1 MPSRPISSDNRQ
13 NPIVRFTNRL
23 VSISKRAYER
33 LLKIRGEPNQIALG
47 FALGLFV
54 GMSPTMGFQI
64 VVAVSLAAL
73 LKWNKISTAIG
84 VWITNP
90 LTAPFIYGMNYLVGA
105 KLYGINKSFKL
116 PEDLSLYAVA
126 AMLKK
131 TPEILYAL
139 IIGGI
144 VLGLPLAVAGY
155 YFSFSAVRKY
165 REDLKKKI
173 TDKKDR
179 FVEKRKQ
186 RKKAKEKKIQI

>member
-84 VWITNP
+84 V
-90 LTAPFIYGMNYLVGA
+90 
-105 KLYGINKSFKL
+105 
-116 PEDLSLYAVA
+116 
-126 AMLKK
+126 
-131 TPEILYAL
+131 
-139 IIGGI
+139 
-144 VLGLPLAVAGY
+144 
-155 YFSFSAVRKY
+155 
-165 REDLKKKI
+165 
-173 TDKKDR
+173 
-179 FVEKRKQ
+179 
-186 RKKAKEKKIQI
+186 